1 MRIGNTTFDD
11 ADGGDS
17 DIAEIRLGSLI
28 VWQRAAP
35 GEVGELV
42 ISVDGFLV
50 IEPDGYLVR

>member
-11 ADGGDS
+11 AEGGDT

-35 GEVGELV
+35 G
-42 ISVDGFLV
+42 VDGFLV